1 MDATI
6 AVIAAALAWNQA
18 QGQGV
23 APPPQGTPAPAGPAQ
38 GTPPLPPRP
47 KVPGG
52 LVAPRLAPTV
62 IPGARP
68 ELPEEPKPAEGEAKD
83 AGAGASA
90 PAPAPAPSEPEVVEP
105 PVAPPAPAQPR
116 PIAAVPPGAVA
127 APAAA
132 PIAPA
137 AAPGGLTFNWESLAL
152 LTMLF
157 PMGIAAGWMLQRG
170 K

>member
-23 APPPQGTPAPAGPAQ
+23 APPPQG
-38 GTPPLPPRP
+38 LPPRP
-47 KVPGG
+47 KVPSG
-52 LVAPRLAPTV
+52 LTAPRLVPSV

-83 AGAGASA
+83 AEAGASA
-90 PAPAPAPSEPEVVEP
+90 PAPSPAPSEPEVV
-105 PVAPPAPAQPR
+105 
-116 PIAAVPPGAVA
+116 VPPGAVA
-127 APAAA
+127 VPAAA
-132 PIAPA
+132 PMA
-137 AAPGGLTFNWESLAL
+137 AAGAGGGLTFNWESLAL

-170 K
+170 R

>member
-1 MDATI
+1 MGLGLAAI
-6 AVIAAALAWNQA
+6 VAAVVGA
-18 QGQGV
+18 QG
-23 APPPQGTPAPAGPAQ
+23 APAPVA
-38 GTPPLPPRP
+38 TPPLPPRP

-68 ELPEEPKPAEGEAKD
+68 ELEEEVKPAEGEATD
-83 AGAGASA
+83 AGVSA
-90 PAPAPAPSEPEVVEP
+90 PAAAAAPAPSEPEVVEP
-105 PVAPPAPAQPR
+105 PVAPPAPVQPR

-127 APAAA
+127 APVAA

-137 AAPGGLTFNWESLAL
+137 GGGGLAFNWESLAL

-157 PMGIAAGWMLQRG
+157 PTGLAAGWLLQRG

>member
-23 APPPQGTPAPAGPAQ
+23 APPPQG
-38 GTPPLPPRP
+38 LPPRP
-47 KVPGG
+47 KVPSG
-52 LVAPRLAPTV
+52 LTAPRLVPSV

-170 K
+170 R